1 MRVDLQT
8 DVEELA
14 LGLHVGVVAARDLVL
29 AGERRLGDVVGG
41 EIRGPDLRVRRE
53 RRGREEQGGQEL
65 AEEEAEDEAGRRARG
80 RGYQGTWKVDKII
93 CHYGALILR

>member
-14 LGLHVGVVAARDLVL
+14 LGLHVCVVAARDLVL

-41 EIRGPDLRVRRE
+41 EIRRPDLRKSST
-53 RRGREEQGGQEL
+53 G
-65 AEEEAEDEAGRRARG
+65 
-80 RGYQGTWKVDKII
+80 KN
-93 CHYGALILR
+93 

>member
-14 LGLHVGVVAARDLVL
+14 LGLHVCVVAARDLVL

-53 RRGREEQGGQEL
+53 RRGREEQRGQEL